1 MSDYTD
7 QAEAVVETLSDVGA
21 DVDQSDVETRFE
33 ELVGEYSVPEA
44 EARRSILRHYADEHG
59 VEVDELSSGGG
70 GGGSSETNVED
81 ITSPD
86 QWVTVNV
93 TVVQLWS
100 SDSDAVKQTGLVADE
115 TGRIK
120 FTAWSESDLELLED
134 GASYRLENVV
144 TDEYQG
150 RMSIQLNS
158 STEITEL
165 DEEID
170 AEENAVEFEGAMVD
184 IQSGSGLIKRC
195 PEDNCTRVLNDGRC
209 SEHGSQ
215 EGEFDLRIKAV
226 LDDGLEVQQA
236 LFDREATEELTGT
249 TLEEAKDAAKEALD
263 TGVVEQNFQEQL
275 VGTYYRVEGPI
286 VGRNLLVSDTL
297 EPSEANPEDV
307 LVRARGEVD
316 A

>member
-7 QAEAVVETLSDVGA
+7 QAEAVVETLSDAGA